1 MNKDRKMSEWKNDV
15 TVTGTNISGKH
26 RHIKVFTANEPPH
39 ET

>member
-1 MNKDRKMSEWKNDV
+1 MSEWKNDV
-15 TVTGTNISGKH
+15 TVTGTNISGKP